1 MVNILKYDKIDL
13 SNINILKPEKV
24 GKYYYSRIRY
34 DDEPLYIQT
43 DRLKNLK
50 SMEFFDKRD
59 PYLELEIPMKMYDVF
74 SKLDDKVL
82 SSTNENWD
90 KWMNKQIPLEVFE
103 KMYNKITT
111 PFKVDD
117 LPTIKLKLPISKS
130 ELLTKVFDDDKV
142 DCTIENLKENMETI
156 CIYNIKGI
164 KYNEKTF
171 YCDAYVT
178 QIKVFRNSTKSHEI
192 PDQCLIDTEEEID
205 ENDVI
210 DQQELQDLLKQDK
223 IKMLYNQKREELRLI
238 EQIKIRIEN
247 IDQEIKD
254 LQ

>member
-1 MVNILKYDKIDL
+1 MVNVLKYDKIDL
-13 SNINILKPEKV
+13 SNVKIEKPEKV
-24 GKYYYSRIRY
+24 GKFFYSKLTY
-34 DDEPLYIQT
+34 DDEPVYIQT
-43 DRLKNLK
+43 DRVHNLH
-50 SMEFFDKRD
+50 SLEEFDTKH
-59 PYLELEIPMKMYDVF
+59 PYIEVETNTKMYDVL
-74 SKLDDKVL
+74 SKLDDHIL
-82 SSTNENWD
+82 QSTNENWET
-90 KWMNKQIPLEVFE
+90 WMNKRIPLEVFDN
-103 KMYNKITT
+103 MYQKITSPYKPGT
-111 PFKVDD
+111 
-117 LPTIKLKLPISKS
+117 LPSIKLKLPVSRSK
-130 ELLTKVFDDDKV
+130 LLTKVFDEKKI
-142 DCTIENLKENMETI
+142 DCQINEIQEGYDLI

-192 PDQCLIDTEEEID
+192 PEQCLIDTEEEID

-238 EQIKIRIEN
+238 EQINLRIKN